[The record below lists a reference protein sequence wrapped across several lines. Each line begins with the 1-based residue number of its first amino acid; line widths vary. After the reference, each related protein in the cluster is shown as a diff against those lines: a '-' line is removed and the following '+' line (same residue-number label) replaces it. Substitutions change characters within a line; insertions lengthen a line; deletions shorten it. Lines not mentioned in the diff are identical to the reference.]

1 MENLMQLIAMMKNGA
16 NPEEFM
22 LNFMQTNL
30 PDNPLF
36 SNLLMLAQNKD
47 TKGIEAIARN
57 MAKQKGID
65 FDKEFNN
72 FKQLMG
78 FK

>member
-30 PDNPLF
+30 PDNPLIA
-36 SNLLMLAQNKD
+36 NLLSLAKAGD
-47 TKGIEAIARN
+47 SKGIEMIARN
-57 MAKQKGID
+57 MARQKGLD
-65 FDKEFNN
+65 FDKEFNS

>member
-1 MENLMQLIAMMKNGA
+1 MQLIAMMKNGA